1 MITEL
6 RGFFKCEVN
15 VTTTTVNF
23 ENVDINFNKMV
34 LYREDDDSTI
44 TIQDR
49 RVVLEPVRT
58 GDGFKV
64 MIFILNEGEELEER
78 IDWLIDEDYEI
89 EEIDM
94 SITNLLKNSPYE
106 YSINYNIGEQIEK
119 EVEIEVA
126 LPLKKAITYI
136 TSRMEN
142 NSLNNHIYE
151 IMVENNDLI
160 ETINAI
166 ANIEVV

>member
-1 MITEL
+1 MVTEI

-15 VTTTTVNF
+15 VVATTVNL
-23 ENVDINFNKMV
+23 ENVGIEFESMV

-44 TIQDR
+44 EVKDR
-49 RVVLEPVRT
+49 RVILEPVRT

-64 MIFILNEGEELEER
+64 TIFIQNEGDELEDR

-89 EEIDM
+89 EVINL
-94 SITNLLKNSPYE
+94 SIKNLSKNTE
-106 YSINYNIGEQIEK
+106 YDYVINQNIGEQVEK

-126 LPLKKAITYI
+126 IPLKKAINYV
-136 TSRMEN
+136 SA
-142 NSLNNHIYE
+142 SLDKQLTNHVYD
-151 IMVENNDLI
+151 IMVGNEELV
-160 ETINAI
+160 EFVNAV